1 MEHIEHK
8 LTTYEIIFFNNLS
21 RYIDTYIYFYGSIR
35 RGDYL
40 QGYSD
45 IDIAIFTDN
54 ESSTITKI
62 LTFLSLQKSKVKK
75 IIYNPDKSNKSHV
88 LIKGYKLMY
97 KNFEKGLVVEIS
109 VYNNKY
115 KEYVLYE
122 NASKIELPIYIIC
135 ILSIVK
141 ILYYRLNL
149 ISEKTYKQYKRSILN
164 VVVKNNDTFL
174 VI

>member
-1 MEHIEHK
+1 MDPIEHK
-8 LTTYEIIFFNNLS
+8 MTNYEIIFFNNLS
-21 RYIDTYIYFYGSIR
+21 AYIETYIHFYGSIR

-45 IDIAIFTDN
+45 IDVAVFTDN

-62 LTFLSLQKSKVKK
+62 VTFLSLHKSKVKK
-75 IIYNPDKSNKSHV
+75 IIYSPDINNKSHV

-97 KNFEKGLVVEIS
+97 KNPEKGLVVEIS

-122 NASKIELPIYIIC
+122 HATKIDLPIHIIFMLYI
-135 ILSIVK
+135 LK
-141 ILYYRLNL
+141 LLFYRLNI
-149 ISEKTYKQYKRSILN
+149 ISAKTYKQYKRDILN
-164 VVVKNNDTFL
+164 VVVKNNDLFL
-174 VI
+174 VV